1 MGGTN
6 WGAEDDFAQAV
17 IRQADR
23 VRSVPGHGLTD
34 GQAYLV
40 AAGNVVERRIVFV
53 YRAAVVFFTAL
64 TVYVGAQTWHASG
77 SFPDSLAPMALVML
91 VSTAIAFRLTRRRRW
106 AGFSVGP
113 YAREV
118 ETSLR
123 RAQAGVHLLT
133 TSGYIAGACL
143 VLSIACT
150 AWAIPTA

>member
-1 MGGTN
+1 MGIN

-17 IRQADR
+17 TQQADR

-40 AAGNVVERRIVFV
+40 AAGNVVERRIVRIYRLAVWFV
-53 YRAAVVFFTAL
+53 TAL
-64 TVYVGAQTWHASG
+64 TIYVGVQTWYASG
-77 SFPDSLAPMALVML
+77 SLADSLAPMALVML
-91 VSTAIAFRLTRRRRW
+91 VSTALAFRLTRRRRW

-118 ETSLR
+118 EASLR

-133 TSGYIAGACL
+133 TSGVIAGACL

>member
-1 MGGTN
+1 MGIN

-17 IRQADR
+17 TQQADR

-40 AAGNVVERRIVFV
+40 AAGNVVERRIVRI
-53 YRAAVVFFTAL
+53 YRLAVWVVTAL
-64 TVYVGAQTWHASG
+64 TIYVGAQTWYASG
-77 SFPDSLAPMALVML
+77 SLADSLAPMALVML
-91 VSTAIAFRLTRRRRW
+91 VSTALAFRLTRRRRW

-118 ETSLR
+118 EASLR

-133 TSGYIAGACL
+133 TSGVIAGACL

>member
-1 MGGTN
+1 
-6 WGAEDDFAQAV
+6 
-17 IRQADR
+17 
-23 VRSVPGHGLTD
+23 
-34 GQAYLV
+34 
-40 AAGNVVERRIVFV
+40 
-53 YRAAVVFFTAL
+53 
-64 TVYVGAQTWHASG
+64 
-77 SFPDSLAPMALVML
+77 MALVML